1 MFAFYESYKAGLLH
15 PSHWLKNIS
24 AGIIV
29 GVVALPLAMAF
40 AIASGVKPEQGLYT
54 AITAGII
61 VSLFGGSRIQIAGPT
76 GAFIVLLS
84 GIVHQHGILGLQI
97 ATMMAGVILF
107 LFGLLKLGSVIRF
120 IPAPVIIGFTS
131 GIGVIIWVGQWREFF
146 GLPSV
151 SGEHFHQKLIALLHV
166 FPQLNWQTTGL
177 ALFSLAIVIFLP
189 KIPKVSRIPGP
200 LMALVAATSLHYF
213 AGLNEVRTIGTAFGG
228 IPDGLPGFA
237 LPHLSFSAMIELIGP
252 AFAIAMLGAIES
264 LLSAVVADGMAGTR
278 HNSNQELMGQGLA
291 NLISPMFGGIAA
303 TGAIART
310 ATNIRNGGN
319 SPLSGI
325 VHALTLIAILLL
337 LAPLATHIPLATL
350 SAILFVVAWNMSEV
364 KHFIKLI
371 KRAPLADVCI
381 LLVTFTLTVFT
392 DLVVAVNIGV
402 IISVIHFVKRMAS
415 SVEVKAS
422 TTDDL
427 SDPLREYGQNQL
439 PKEIAVYAL
448 EGPFFF
454 AAADSFDKVMSS
466 IQDLPTLLI
475 IRLKWVPFMDITGL
489 QALED
494 MIQSF
499 RQKGVTIIISGANAR
514 VDYKLRRAGIISL
527 IGQEHYFREFNPALQ
542 YALNQY
548 SNADHDI
555 TTQPYPAT

>member
-15 PSHWLKNIS
+15 PSHWLQNIS

-54 AITAGII
+54 AITAGIL

-84 GIVHQHGILGLQI
+84 GIVHQYGITGLQI

-131 GIGVIIWVGQWREFF
+131 GIGIIIWVGQWQEFF
-146 GLPSV
+146 GLPAV
-151 SGEHFHQKLIALLHV
+151 SGEHFHQKLIALIHA
-166 FPQLNWQTTGL
+166 FPHISWQTTGL
-177 ALFSLAIVIFLP
+177 ALFSLAILIFLP
-189 KIPKVSRIPGP
+189 KIPRISKIPAP
-200 LMALVAATSLHYF
+200 LMALIAATSLHYF
-213 AGLNEVRTIGTAFGG
+213 AGLNNVRTIGTAFGG
-228 IPDGLPGFA
+228 IPDGLPDFA
-237 LPHLSFSAMIELIGP
+237 FPPVSFSSIVSLIGP

-278 HNSNQELMGQGLA
+278 HNSNQELIGQGLA
-291 NLISPMFGGIAA
+291 NLISPLFGGIAA

-325 VHALTLIAILLL
+325 VHALTLVCILLL

-364 KHFIKLI
+364 RHFIKLI
-371 KRAPLADVCI
+371 KRAPLADVSI
-381 LLVTFTLTVFT
+381 LLITFTLTVFT
-392 DLVVAVNIGV
+392 DLVVAVNVGV
-402 IISVIHFVKRMAS
+402 IISVLHFVRRMAS

-422 TTDDL
+422 TSHDL
-427 SDPLREYGQNQL
+427 SADLRESGQKQL
-439 PKEIAVYAL
+439 PKEIAIYAL

-466 IQDLPTLLI
+466 IQDIPEILI

-494 MIQSF
+494 MILSF
-499 RQKGVTIIISGANAR
+499 RQKGVRIMISGANSR
-514 VDYKLRRAGIISL
+514 VDYKLRRAGIIEL
-527 IGQEHYFREFNPALQ
+527 IGKAHYFEEFTPAFQ
-542 YALNQY
+542 YALTQY
-548 SNADHDI
+548 SKHEDYV
-555 TTQPYPAT
+555 TVPQCV